1 MCLCVCVS
9 VICRQLISEEFTYQ
23 ACLSLVSQVNYLSP
37 YNFRRLRG
45 ATESRSTRSGGN
57 LFIHKPKKNLGK
69 PQLPHWYYCMT
80 PTSQILN
87 SRACLYNSCTWTKT
101 YMYIITSKFHLR
113 NHIECHIDRLS
124 FILPGFCL
132 CSFLC
137 HPRYRS
143 WVLPNQQFF
152 SCSHG
157 QNKNLLTQGRVSFN
171 KLDRTSDA
179 AFHG

>member
-1 MCLCVCVS
+1 MCVCACVCYMQAVDIWRIHLPS
-9 VICRQLISEEFTYQ
+9 LPITGITGELSKSLQFQTVTGGHREQVHEEWRESFH
-23 ACLSLVSQVNYLSP
+23 SQ
-37 YNFRRLRG
+37 
-45 ATESRSTRSGGN
+45 T
-57 LFIHKPKKNLGK
+57 KKKLGK